1 MHRFL
6 ARGLVALT
14 AGWVAWG
21 GPSAIAADPSAPATP
36 PAESRSFFDRLNPF
50 SSAESPAAPGPR
62 LRKPVGP
69 LSSETMVSVL
79 QAEKDAYTRRLD
91 VCHRLREIAINTS
104 DETLEAKVNE
114 LEKQAMATYQARV
127 SRLGVKT
134 GGPLPPLPAATA
146 TATAS
151 TLDRNLGSGVAV
163 NPLTAGKK
171 TATADKSATAKVN
184 QFKEVGQ

>member
-6 ARGLVALT
+6 TRGLVALST
-14 AGWVAWG
+14 GWVAWG
-21 GPSAIAADPSAPATP
+21 GSSVIAADPPAATSSST
-36 PAESRSFFDRLNPF
+36 ESRSFFDRLNPF
-50 SSAESPAAPGPR
+50 SVDQAPVEPGPR

-91 VCHRLREIAINTS
+91 VCHRLREIAINQG
-104 DETLEAKVNE
+104 DEALEAKVNE

-134 GGPLPPLPAATA
+134 GGPLPRLPTA
-146 TATAS
+146 TATETVTS
-151 TLDRNLGSGVAV
+151 LDRALGSGVAV
-163 NPLTAGKK
+163 NPLTTGKK
-171 TATADKSATAKVN
+171 SATSEKTTTAKVN